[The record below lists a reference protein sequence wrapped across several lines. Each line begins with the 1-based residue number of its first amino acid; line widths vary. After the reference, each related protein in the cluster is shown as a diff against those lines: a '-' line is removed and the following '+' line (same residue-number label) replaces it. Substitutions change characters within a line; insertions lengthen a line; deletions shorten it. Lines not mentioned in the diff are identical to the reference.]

1 MPRFL
6 VTYHGSNMPH
16 DPESMAKA
24 RDAFMQWARKAG
36 SALVEPGAPVAGART
51 VSSEGTKNGAADGPF
66 NGWSVVEAQD
76 MNAAAKVL
84 ADHPFIGRG
93 GVLQISEPA
102 PIQP

>member
-16 DPESMAKA
+16 DSESMAKA
-24 RDAFMQWARKAG
+24 RDAFMNWAGKTG
-36 SALVEPGAPVAGART
+36 PALVDPGAPIGAART
-51 VSSEGTKNGAADGPF
+51 VSSSGAKDGVADGPF
-66 NGWSVVEAQD
+66 NGWSVVEAAD
-76 MNAAAKVL
+76 LNAAAKLL

-102 PIQP
+102 AI